1 MTDEHTYYLG
11 VDGGA
16 SKTTALVSDE
26 NGSPL
31 GDGLA
36 GPSNH
41 LRVGIETA
49 ARNIE
54 RAVNKALVAA
64 DVTSR
69 EIVWAYCGIAGADHP
84 AHRQEVVDS
93 LSVFFPRRNF
103 TVDNDARI
111 ALTGAIGFGAGV
123 VVIAGTGSVAV
134 GRNAAGEEARAGGWG
149 PIVGDEGSAY
159 AIARAGLAAV
169 LRAFDGR
176 GQKTVITDLLEHDYE
191 MSAEELPRFVY

>member
-49 ARNIE
+49 SRNVE

-69 EIVWAYCGIAGADHP
+69 EIVWAYCGSPGADLP
-84 AHRQEVVDS
+84 AHQQGGVDS
-93 LSVFFPRRNF
+93 HSHLFAPRNF
-103 TVDNDARI
+103 TLDKDPRI
-111 ALTGAIGFGAGV
+111 ALILRHRRRRWRGRWPGGWTGWRGVSGAG
-123 VVIAGTGSVAV
+123 IRG
-134 GRNAAGEEARAGGWG
+134 GRRAPPPGCSSQCG
-149 PIVGDEGSAY
+149 A
-159 AIARAGLAAV
+159 
-169 LRAFDGR
+169 
-176 GQKTVITDLLEHDYE
+176 
-191 MSAEELPRFVY
+191 

>member
-1 MTDEHTYYLG
+1 MPDEHTYYLG

-49 ARNIE
+49 SRNVE

-64 DVTSR
+64 DVTRR

-84 AHRQEVVDS
+84 AHRQEGLDS
-93 LSVFFPRRNF
+93 LSIFFPPGNF
-103 TVDNDARI
+103 TLRNYAPI
-111 ALTGAIGFGAGV
+111 ALTGPIPY
-123 VVIAGTGSVAV
+123 
-134 GRNAAGEEARAGGWG
+134 ARRGG
-149 PIVGDEGSAY
+149 PVH
-159 AIARAGLAAV
+159 RA
-169 LRAFDGR
+169 
-176 GQKTVITDLLEHDYE
+176 
-191 MSAEELPRFVY
+191 